1 MYVKLIDS
9 MGSDLSVVNAARV
22 SFNQQSSELTEKDK
36 KLIEYLA
43 RGFPSEEYTEKLA
56 LAKEIAACSDDE
68 EAKSALIAF
77 LGLEKRIASHWT
89 PFAHTAITLEVY
101 APLPVRVHCFKHKI
115 GLVENEQSR
124 RYRTDKLD
132 FYIPQFR
139 ERAEHLKQGSKDSLH
154 PKNEELQQ
162 QYAHVLGK
170 SLKFYEML
178 IAEGVAPEQ
187 ARFILPQA
195 LYTKWLWTGNL
206 VSFANFVNTRSDS
219 HAQKETRDLALL
231 VSEVITP
238 LFPYSW
244 FALTGFKPEEL
255 KEFNSLNQEEKSSK
269 DSPSKDSSASLSDF
283 VPAEFKVSAS
293 IRSLMVTEKISVPRT
308 REEIVS
314 TLVLLGSL
322 VKKKSKKQKLYSLL
336 EQWWQEK
343 LSYLELQQEKQLLQ
357 KNAESLEKNVKSVVD
372 GYASELTV
380 KGH

>member
-9 MGSDLSVVNAARV
+9 MGSDLSVVNAARL

-43 RGFPSEEYTEKLA
+43 RGFPSEEYPEKLA
-56 LAKEIAACSDDE
+56 LVKEIASCASDE
-68 EAKSALIAF
+68 EAQQALIAF
-77 LGLEKRIASHWT
+77 LGLERRIASHWT

-170 SLKFYEML
+170 SLKVYEML

-187 ARFILPQA
+187 ARFVLPQA
-195 LYTKWLWTGNL
+195 MYTKWLWTGNL

-231 VSEVITP
+231 VSEAIAP
-238 LFPYSW
+238 LFPCSW
-244 FALTGFKPEEL
+244 LALTGFKPEEKS
-255 KEFNSLNQEEKSSK
+255 KE
-269 DSPSKDSSASLSDF
+269 DSPSSF

-293 IRSLMVTEKISVPRT
+293 IRSLMASEKIPVPRNKK
-308 REEIVS
+308 EILS
-314 TLVLLGSL
+314 TLALLGNL
-322 VKKKSKKQKLYSLL
+322 VKKKSKKQKLYLLL

-343 LSYLELQQEKQLLQ
+343 LVHCELQKEKQLLQ
-357 KNAESLEKNVKSVVD
+357 TNAEKLEGEVE
-372 GYASELTV
+372 GYTSELTV
-380 KGH
+380 KGQ